1 MENDLVPA
9 LVDIDFRLP
18 EISIA
23 QLISW
28 GASCCMMF
36 GGIVPFVPQYLVIKR
51 TDNADGFSTHV
62 CLVLLIA
69 STLRILFWFGH
80 PFELPLLA
88 QSIIMFV
95 TMMALLRVC
104 TNVRALNE
112 ISTAKRVFTDQPSS
126 PSSHK
131 VRFEDG
137 QPVDHVVRAPS
148 EVTLPNTFRGHYF
161 TDFDKKYFWKWSR
174 FIDYCQF
181 MVLFCAI
188 CSSMTYL
195 LINNVFFIETLGFL
209 AVFIEALL
217 GAPQFYRNY
226 QNLSTQ
232 GMSIQMV
239 CFWLSGDTFKTG
251 YFIINKAPLQFSLC
265 GALQVFIDLAILG
278 QVFYYRKHTR
288 FKTVIAKASMSDEH
302 IS

>member
-112 ISTAKRVFTDQPSS
+112 ISTAKRVFTD
-126 PSSHK
+126 
-131 VRFEDG
+131 
-137 QPVDHVVRAPS
+137 
-148 EVTLPNTFRGHYF
+148 
-161 TDFDKKYFWKWSR
+161 FDKKYFWKWSR

-195 LINNVFFIETLGFL
+195 LIKNVFFIETLGFL

>member
-1 MENDLVPA
+1 MENDIIPA
-9 LVDIDFRLP
+9 FADLDFRLP
-18 EISIA
+18 DISIQ
-23 QLISW
+23 QLVSW

-36 GGIVPFVPQYLVIKR
+36 GGIVPFIPQYMEIKR
-51 TDNADGFSTHV
+51 TDNGEGFSTHV
-62 CLVLLIA
+62 CLVLLAA

-95 TMMALLRVC
+95 TMMALIRLC

-112 ISTAKRVFTDQPSS
+112 ISTVKRVFTDKPSS

-131 VRFEDG
+131 VRFTDG
-137 QPVDHVVRAPS
+137 HPVDHVSRAPS
-148 EVTLPNTFRGHYF
+148 EVTLSYSIRGKYF
-161 TDFDKKYFWKWSR
+161 TDFDQRYFWKWSR
-174 FIDYCQF
+174 FIDFCQF
-181 MVLFCAI
+181 MLLFCLV
-188 CSSMTYL
+188 SGLVTYVF
-195 LINNVFFIETLGFL
+195 INNVYFIEVLGFL

-232 GMSIQMV
+232 GMSVQMV

-251 YFIINKAPLQFSLC
+251 YFIVKEAPLQFTLC
-265 GALQVFIDLAILG
+265 GALQVIIDLSILA
-278 QVFYYRKHTR
+278 QVFYYRNGPRH
-288 FKTVIAKASMSDEH
+288 KTVIAKASMSDEH

>member
-1 MENDLVPA
+1 MENDIIPA
-9 LVDIDFRLP
+9 FADLDFRLP
-18 EISIA
+18 EISLQ
-23 QLISW
+23 QLVSW
-28 GASCCMMF
+28 GASMCMMF
-36 GGIVPFVPQYLVIKR
+36 GGIVPFVPQYMEIRR
-51 TDNADGFSTHV
+51 TDNSDGFSTHV
-62 CLVLLIA
+62 CLVLLVA

-88 QSIIMFV
+88 QSIIMFF
-95 TMMALLRVC
+95 TMMILLRLC

-112 ISTAKRVFTDQPSS
+112 VST
-126 PSSHK
+126 
-131 VRFEDG
+131 VR
-137 QPVDHVVRAPS
+137 R
-148 EVTLPNTFRGHYF
+148 TF
-161 TDFDKKYFWKWSR
+161 TDFDRRHFWRWSR

-181 MVLFCAI
+181 MLLFCLI
-188 CSSMTYL
+188 CGVLTYVF
-195 LINNVFFIETLGFL
+195 INNVYFIELLGFL

-251 YFIINKAPLQFSLC
+251 YFFLKEAPLQFTLC
-265 GALQVFIDLAILG
+265 GALQVFIDLSILG
-278 QVFYYRKHTR
+278 QVFYFRNGKR
-288 FKTVIAKASMSDEH
+288 PKIIIDKASMSDEH

>member
-1 MENDLVPA
+1 MENDIIPA
-9 LVDIDFRLP
+9 FADLDFRLP
-18 EISIA
+18 DISIQ
-23 QLISW
+23 QLVSW

-36 GGIVPFVPQYLVIKR
+36 GGIVPFIPQYMEIKR
-51 TDNADGFSTHV
+51 TDNGEGFSTHV
-62 CLVLLIA
+62 CLVLLAA

-95 TMMALLRVC
+95 TMMALIRLC

-112 ISTAKRVFTDQPSS
+112 ISTVKRVFI
-126 PSSHK
+126 
-131 VRFEDG
+131 
-137 QPVDHVVRAPS
+137 
-148 EVTLPNTFRGHYF
+148 
-161 TDFDKKYFWKWSR
+161 DFDQRYFWKWSR
-174 FIDYCQF
+174 FIDFCQF
-181 MVLFCAI
+181 MLVFCLI
-188 CSSMTYL
+188 SGLVTYVF
-195 LINNVFFIETLGFL
+195 INNVYFIEVLGFL

-232 GMSIQMV
+232 GMSVQMV

-251 YFIINKAPLQFSLC
+251 YFIVKEAPLQFTLC
-265 GALQVFIDLAILG
+265 GALQVIIDLSILA
-278 QVFYYRKHTR
+278 QVFYYRNGPRH
-288 FKTVIAKASMSDEH
+288 KTVIAKASMSDEH